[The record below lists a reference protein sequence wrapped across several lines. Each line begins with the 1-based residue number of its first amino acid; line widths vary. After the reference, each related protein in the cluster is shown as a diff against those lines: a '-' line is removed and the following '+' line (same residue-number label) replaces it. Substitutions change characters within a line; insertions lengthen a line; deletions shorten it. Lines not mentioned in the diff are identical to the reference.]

1 MLESS
6 TNQELLLAWQGGN
19 EGAAQVL
26 VQRYLVRLTA
36 LARSRLSRKLARR
49 LDPEDVVLSAWRSFF
64 VAADA
69 GRLSVPADDNLWPLL
84 VTMTLR
90 KLARQS
96 ARHGAKRRALKD
108 EICQENLDF
117 WQEAVSREPSPQD
130 AALVV
135 DEVESLMAQ
144 LEATDREILSRRL
157 RGDPQSEIALA
168 LNCSERTIRRSL
180 QRIRALF
187 LQRQEGSGEFTVE
200 PDQENFG
207 PGPQASSPPVPSI
220 VGKNRQPEPMFA
232 YSELRLQKLIG
243 YGGFGKVYRANRTSD
258 GSVVAVKF
266 LKKPFWKDQ
275 RAVQALIDEAT
286 GTAALSHPNIV
297 RYLGWGKSPQGA
309 VFLVMDWVNGPNMR
323 SVRTQC
329 PLTVPE
335 ILHCGIAISEA
346 LIAAHA
352 AGILHGD
359 ITPANVLLSANGTP
373 LLSDFGFASSL
384 SHPQRAHLG
393 GTPGFLAP
401 EQISDFFGPAN
412 ERTDVYGLGGL
423 LYALISGRAPVDG
436 RDVPDILANTLSS
449 QSPICLRSEFPDIPS
464 ELDVLMRWCLNK
476 EPAKRPASVADV
488 LGSLRGITD
497 QWQRDIDI

>member
-6 TNQELLLAWQGGN
+6 TNQELLLAWKKGS

-84 VTMTLR
+84 VTLTLR

-96 ARHGAKRRALKD
+96 ARHGAKRRFLKD
-108 EICQENLDF
+108 EIYQENLDF

-135 DEVESLMAQ
+135 DEVKSLMTQ
-144 LEATDREILSRRL
+144 LDATDREILSRRL
-157 RGDPQSEIALA
+157 RGDQQSEIAQA

-187 LQRQEGSGEFTVE
+187 LQRQEGSEEFTVK
-200 PDQENFG
+200 PDQENLG
-207 PGPQASSPPVPSI
+207 TDSRTSSPPVPFTI
-220 VGKNRQPEPMFA
+220 RQIQQPEPTFA
-232 YSELRLQKLIG
+232 YSEFRLQKLIG
-243 YGGFGKVYRANRTSD
+243 NGGFGKVYRAHRTSD

-266 LKKPFWKDQ
+266 LKKQFWRDQ
-275 RAVQALIDEAT
+275 RAAQTMIDEVMRA
-286 GTAALSHPNIV
+286 AALCHPNIV
-297 RYLGWGKSPQGA
+297 RYLGWGRSPQGA
-309 VFLVMDWVNGPNMR
+309 VFLVMDWVNGPNMQ
-323 SVRTQC
+323 SVRTQR
-329 PLTVPE
+329 PLTIPE
-335 ILHCGIAISEA
+335 VLHCGIAISEA
-346 LIAAHA
+346 LTAAHA

-359 ITPANVLLSANGTP
+359 ITPANVLLSPDGTP
-373 LLSDFGFASSL
+373 LLSDFGFARSL
-384 SHPQRAHLG
+384 SHPQREQRG

-401 EQISDFFGPAN
+401 EQLADVFGPLS

-423 LYALISGRAPVDG
+423 LYALISGRAPMEG
-436 RDVPDILANTLSS
+436 RDVPEILANTLSS

-464 ELDVLMRWCLNK
+464 ELDVLMRWCLHK
-476 EPAKRPASVADV
+476 EPSERPASVAEILDR
-488 LGSLRGITD
+488 LRGIAN
-497 QWQRDIDI
+497 R